1 MIKTIINDKLFV
13 YRLKYSLIVLLIFN
27 TMYSVNIW
35 SLDILMKRVENMEY
49 IILTKTG
56 IIGLL
61 LYLIILDIN
70 EFNRKVEE
78 MNGIKN
84 LPTKLYK

>member
-1 MIKTIINDKLFV
+1 
-13 YRLKYSLIVLLIFN
+13 
-27 TMYSVNIW
+27 MYSVNIW